1 VAYAVRPWD
10 RTWYRTCRRA
20 WDFGSRQRRNLEPA
34 HPPFSVDLD
43 RALRDALAVYYF
55 PGMWE
60 WDRSVVLPLT
70 RQALDRS
77 MRKQRDAHPGLT
89 EEQSARWEE
98 ELETGRQL
106 LEHYLEWA
114 PAVDRFWP
122 VRVETDFD
130 VQVPDWRSPGE
141 DLVVPEGGAAI
152 RYQGRVDLLVVDEHD
167 AYWVV
172 RHRLARDGFCDPY
185 LLVLDDELLA
195 AAWAWEI
202 FYLGMRVAGTI
213 HNELRLGV
221 TPPDPAE
228 PVCRPRAS
236 HAFARARAAGRPGV
250 GDVPEEPG
258 ARGVPEEPGARG
270 VPEEPGARG
279 VPEEAEEHPPPAPA
293 NPVAGHRR
301 MYVRAE
307 RTPTDVV
314 VEEGG
319 DMFRR
324 TRIPRSAAELEGLG
338 RNLGQEALEMA
349 SPHLIPYPT
358 PGGHC
363 TDCVYRPPCLALQ
376 EGNDA
381 GIILTADY
389 QVRPDEVPEEGRLGA
404 VTWSMNRGAA
414 PPAHWRGRA

>member
-1 VAYAVRPWD
+1 MRPWD

-34 HPPFSVDLD
+34 HPTFSVDLD

-70 RQALDRS
+70 RQALERAMS
-77 MRKQRDAHPGLT
+77 KQRDSYPGLT
-89 EEQSARWEE
+89 EEQAARWES

-106 LEHYLEWA
+106 LDHYLEWA
-114 PAVDRFWP
+114 PALDRFWP

-141 DLVVPEGGAAI
+141 DLVVPGEGEAI

-172 RHRLARDGFCDPY
+172 RHRLAHDGFCDPY

-213 HNELRLGV
+213 HNELRPGV
-221 TPPDPAE
+221 TPPDPAA
-228 PVCRPRAS
+228 PVRRPRAS
-236 HAFARARAAGRPGV
+236 HAFARARAAARTGV
-250 GDVPEEPG
+250 
-258 ARGVPEEPGARG
+258 RGVPEEPGVRG
-270 VPEEPGARG
+270 APQENDE
-279 VPEEAEEHPPPAPA
+279 APA
-293 NPVAGHRR
+293 TTAPVAGHRR

-324 TRIPRSAAELEGLG
+324 TRIPRSTAELEGLG

-349 SPHLIPYPT
+349 DPHLVPYPT

-363 TDCVYRPPCLALQ
+363 AECVYRPPCLTLQ
-376 EGNDA
+376 EGDNVEP
-381 GIILTADY
+381 ILTARY
-389 QVRPDEVPEEGRLGA
+389 RTRPDEVPEEGRLGA

-414 PPAHWRGRA
+414 PPPQWRGRA

>member
-20 WDFGSRQRRNLEPA
+20 WDFGSRQRRNLEPQ
-34 HPPFSVDLD
+34 HVPFSVDLD

-70 RQALDRS
+70 RQALDRA
-77 MRKQRDAHPGLT
+77 MYKQRDSHPGLT
-89 EEQSARWEE
+89 EDQAERFEA
-98 ELETGRQL
+98 ELGTGRQL
-106 LEHYLEWA
+106 LDQYLEWA
-114 PAVDRFWP
+114 PALDRFWP

-141 DLVVPEGGAAI
+141 DLVVPGAGEAI

-172 RHRLARDGFCDPY
+172 RHRLAQDGFCDPY

-213 HNELRLGV
+213 HNELRPGV

-228 PVCRPRAS
+228 PVRRPRAS
-236 HAFARARAAGRPGV
+236 HAFARARAAAAR
-250 GDVPEEPG
+250 DDEERAATG
-258 ARGVPEEPGARG
+258 
-270 VPEEPGARG
+270 
-279 VPEEAEEHPPPAPA
+279 
-293 NPVAGHRR
+293 PVARHRR
-301 MYVRAE
+301 MYARAE

-349 SPHLIPYPT
+349 DPHLVPYPT
-358 PGGHC
+358 PGGFC
-363 TDCVYRPPCLALQ
+363 ADCMYRPPCLALQ
-376 EGNDA
+376 A
-381 GIILTADY
+381 GDDVEAILAGGY
-389 QVRPDEVPEEGRLGA
+389 QTRPDEVPEEGRLGA